1 MLSGC
6 ANPDAD
12 RIMDRAEAIMY
23 SAPDSAMQA
32 LDSLAATACSLPKSQ
47 RMRHALLTTEAK
59 NRLLINLSSQT
70 IMQEVADYYRH
81 HGDRKEKVMAVYL
94 LGSVYRDRGDVPYAL
109 DRYHEA
115 LELSDTTEAN
125 ADYKML
131 AKIYGQMYILYKKVF
146 LPELEIEAARK
157 CGEMCLKDKD
167 TLSYIVMQGTLAY
180 PYAHMGYDSLALTTI
195 ENAMREYS
203 KYNMEAHSLY
213 EVLEASIYSRR
224 IGDYKK
230 VGRYISQYEQ
240 LVRKYNDG
248 AYPDPQRCDYY
259 TIKGDYHLHQG
270 KLDSAKIFYDKA
282 LTDITC
288 DSIIRLRAY
297 RGLMRMWREKNDA
310 AMVNK
315 YSLLYCALNDSS
327 LIRNSRDVVNRM
339 QAQYRYDRAEKA
351 RMEAEMSEYR
361 LMAVLVAILIIA
373 IIGGMLIRQ
382 RLRRERERQR
392 AEIVRQNAEYG
403 MLRDMYEKANHEYQL
418 LQTDFGA
425 LRREKEEEIESMR
438 AQMKAYM
445 DDDIKNDQNEKNNEL
460 SKTDIRKVM
469 RMMARTGKIPTNS
482 QLNEMEE
489 QIDSESPEFYRF
501 ITDVNYDL
509 SRQEILA
516 CMFTKLGLSTTE
528 IAGLMNVSKQRVT
541 NMKSKACLKLY
552 GMKSAKILSEKLA
565 SV

>member
-32 LDSLAATACSLPKSQ
+32 LDSLAATASSLPKSQ

-195 ENAMREYS
+195 ENAIREYS

-282 LTDITC
+282 LADITC

-327 LIRNSRDVVNRM
+327 LIRNSRDIVNRM

-351 RMEAEMSEYR
+351 KMEAEMGEFR
-361 LMAVLVAILIIA
+361 LMAILVILTVLASFA
-373 IIGGMLIRQ
+373 GMLTYLWQ
-382 RLRRERERQR
+382 KRERERQR

-445 DDDIKNDQNEKNNEL
+445 NDDINTDTHKKYVESAVSDILSEL
-460 SKTDIRKVM
+460 
-469 RMMARTGKIPTNS
+469 RMMARVGDIPTYH
-482 QLNEMEE
+482 QLKEMEE
-489 QIDSESPEFYRF
+489 YVLKTQPDFYRF
-501 ITDVNYDL
+501 IAAPTY
-509 SRQEILA
+509 
-516 CMFTKLGLSTTE
+516 GLSPQETQTCFMTRLGFTTSE
-528 IAGLMNVSKQRVT
+528 IAVLMNISKQRAT
-541 NMKSKACLKLY
+541 NIKSYACMKLY
-552 GMKSAKILSEKLA
+552 GQKSARLLAEKLA

>member
-32 LDSLAATACSLPKSQ
+32 LDSLAATASSLPKSQ

-70 IMQEVADYYRH
+70 IMEEVADYYRH

-131 AKIYGQMYILYKKVF
+131 AKIYGQMYILYDKVF
-146 LPELEIEAARK
+146 LPELEIEAVKK
-157 CGEMCLKDKD
+157 CAEMCLKDKD
-167 TLSYIVMQGTLAY
+167 TLSYIAMQGILAH
-180 PYAHMGYDSLALTTI
+180 PYAHMGYDTLALTTM
-195 ENAMREYS
+195 ENAVREYS

-224 IGDYKK
+224 ISDYKK
-230 VGRYISQYEQ
+230 VGQYISQYEQ
-240 LVRKYNDG
+240 LVRKYNYG

-259 TIKGDYHLHQG
+259 CVKADYYLHHG

-282 LTDITC
+282 MTDITC

-297 RGLMRMWREKNDA
+297 EGLMRMWREKNDA

-315 YSLLYCALNDSS
+315 YSQLYCALNDSS
-327 LIRNSRDVVNRM
+327 LIRNSRDIVNRM

-351 RMEAEMSEYR
+351 KMEAEMSEYR
-361 LMAVLVAILIIA
+361 LMAILVILIILA
-373 IIGGMLIRQ
+373 SFAGALTYLWLQ
-382 RLRRERERQR
+382 RERERQR

-403 MLRDMYEKANHEYQL
+403 MLRDMYEKATHEYQL

-425 LRREKEEEIESMR
+425 LKREKEEEIEIMK

-445 DDDIKNDQNEKNNEL
+445 DDDINTDTHKRYVESAASDILSEL
-460 SKTDIRKVM
+460 
-469 RMMARTGKIPTNS
+469 RMMARVGDIPAYH
-482 QLNEMEE
+482 QLKEMEE
-489 QIDSESPEFYRF
+489 YVLKTQPDFYRF
-501 ITDVNYDL
+501 IAAPTY
-509 SRQEILA
+509 
-516 CMFTKLGLSTTE
+516 GLSPQERQTCLMTRLGFTTSE
-528 IAGLMNVSKQRVT
+528 IAVLMNVSKQRAT
-541 NMKSKACLKLY
+541 NIKSYACMKLY
-552 GMKSAKILSEKLA
+552 GQKSARLLAEKLS